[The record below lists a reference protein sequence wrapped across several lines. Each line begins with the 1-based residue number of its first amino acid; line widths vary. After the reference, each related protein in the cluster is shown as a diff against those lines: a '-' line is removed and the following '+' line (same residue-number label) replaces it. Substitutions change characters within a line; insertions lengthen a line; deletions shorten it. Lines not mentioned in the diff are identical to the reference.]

1 VHPAWIAGAVAIA
14 LWVVIRRRRH
24 RKPLLALGVLAAAGA
39 LLIGLGVIELPNVEH
54 LIEEAGQALG
64 KWTYLAVGILAFL
77 ETGAFIGL
85 VAPGE
90 TTVIVGGLVA
100 GQGVISLYVLI
111 AIVWA
116 CAVLGDV
123 TSYTLGRRLGREF
136 MVKHGA
142 RVKITEERL
151 EQVEAFFERRGGATI
166 LIGRFIGLVRAI
178 APFIAGASRMP
189 LRKFLP
195 YDILGA
201 GLWATTFCVLGYVFW
216 RSFDQL
222 TAWVSRGLF
231 AFGLFVA
238 VVVAIVFLVRL
249 QRNEELQAKTKA
261 WISEQLEQPYLRPV
275 APYLR
280 AAWKTIGRP
289 AAHASEAP
297 ARFVWNR
304 FTPGDLGLEVTTLL
318 AIAAVGSFVFFLLA
332 DGLSERDLLVGD
344 QVAADIVDRISMGW
358 LVDVAK
364 AVTALG
370 SFVAVAI
377 VVVVTSLWAVAR
389 RRHLD
394 AGVLVAAFLTTYLLT
409 HLAKAH
415 YDRPRPADALV
426 DAAGSAFPSA
436 HAAYSVAW
444 IACAVVL
451 VRTGGS
457 WAGRTVVVTAA
468 VILAAAI
475 GLTRIYLRVHYL
487 SDVEAGWGLGA
498 TVFAL
503 FGIVALVVGRLRH
516 NEAPAA

>member
-1 VHPAWIAGAVAIA
+1 MKPVWLVFAGALAAFLVWRRRRLEPTLVAGGAIVAIA
-14 LWVVIRRRRH
+14 SLVY
-24 RKPLLALGVLAAAGA
+24 
-39 LLIGLGVIELPNVEH
+39 GLGVVHLPNLEKL
-54 LIEEAGQALG
+54 LIDIGETLG
-64 KWTYLAVGILAFL
+64 SWTYLLVGALAFF

-85 VAPGE
+85 IAPGE
-90 TTVIVGGLVA
+90 TAMLLGGLVA
-100 GQGVISLYVLI
+100 GQGQIDVITLI

-116 CAVLGDV
+116 AATLGDL
-123 TSYTLGRRLGREF
+123 TSFFLGRRLGRAF
-136 MVKHGA
+136 LMKHGPK
-142 RVKITEERL
+142 VQITEPRL
-151 EQVEAFFERRGGATI
+151 EHVEAFFDKHGGKAI
-166 LIGRFIGLVRAI
+166 LIGRFVGLVRAI

-261 WISEQLEQPYLRPV
+261 WISDQLEQPYLRPV

-280 AAWKTIGRP
+280 AAWRTIGRP

-377 VVVVTSLWAVAR
+377 VVAATSLWAVAR
-389 RRHLD
+389 RRYLD
-394 AGVLVAAFLTTYLLT
+394 TGVLVAAFLTTYLLT

-444 IACAVVL
+444 IACAVVM